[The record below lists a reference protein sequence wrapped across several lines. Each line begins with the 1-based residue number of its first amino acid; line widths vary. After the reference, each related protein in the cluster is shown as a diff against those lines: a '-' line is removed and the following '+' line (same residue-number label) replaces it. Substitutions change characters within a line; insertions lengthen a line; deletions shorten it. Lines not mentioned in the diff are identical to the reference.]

1 MTNIAKDQAL
11 ASKGGSTLK
20 KNKYASLLTLK
31 DVRKTSV
38 LKDVSRSFG
47 KLFKF
52 FGLAKSVEISV
63 NFAQISDRGQREY
76 QQDETHVGETA
87 SGAVVGILADGM
99 GGHVSGEVAS
109 RLAKEAILECL
120 IPALSEELEPM
131 QIHAALEQCVAA
143 STKKISKHIK
153 KHPKDGGMGTTL
165 IVTVVQN
172 HQLYW
177 ISIGDSP
184 LYLWRAKKCY
194 QINQNHSMG
203 PAIDQMAIAGLM
215 SKEEARVHPDRNALT
230 SALNGNNP
238 DLVDSGNEAIPLLSG
253 DIVILSS
260 DGLQI
265 IPEKKMTKV
274 LDLAREEEPIYI
286 AAALLN
292 SAKNLDDPDQDN
304 LAVVAIKMEKNSVN
318 TNKEATELSS
328 SSDDDKSS
336 D

>member
-1 MTNIAKDQAL
+1 MTEDQVIVR
-11 ASKGGSTLK
+11 KGGSTLK

-47 KLFKF
+47 KLFNF
-52 FGLAKSVEISV
+52 FGLVKSFEVSV

-76 QQDETHVGETA
+76 QQDETHVGKTD
-87 SGAVVGILADGM
+87 SGAVIGILADGM
-99 GGHVSGEVAS
+99 GGHVAGEVAS
-109 RLAKEAILECL
+109 RLATETILECL
-120 IPALSEELEPM
+120 MPALSEELEPH
-131 QIHAALEQCVAA
+131 QIHAALEMCVAKA
-143 STKKISKHIK
+143 TKKIAEHIK
-153 KHPKDGGMGTTL
+153 KHPEDNGMGTTL

-172 HQLYW
+172 HQLFW

-194 QINQNHSMG
+194 QINQHHSMG

-215 SKEEARVHPDRNALT
+215 SKEEARDHPDRNALT
-230 SALNGNNP
+230 SALTGNNP
-238 DLVDSGNEAIPLLSG
+238 DLIDAGNEAVPLLSG

-265 IPEKKMTKV
+265 IPDSKITKV
-274 LDLAREEEPIYI
+274 LDLAREEEQIYI

-304 LAVVAIKMEKNSVN
+304 LAVAAIKVEKDLGNSDEKTAEVSPLD
-318 TNKEATELSS
+318 EES
-328 SSDDDKSS
+328 KSS